1 MAKRRRRNS
10 TQNNANNRNKTKL
23 STKLVEQYAFKTRQ
37 DISKWRIAENA
48 IRSVEFPSSYLL
60 YNLYDD
66 VMNDTTVTSQI
77 ENRTL
82 ES

>member
-1 MAKRRRRNS
+1 MAKRRRNR
-10 TQNNANNRNKTKL
+10 TQNNANNRANKPKL
-23 STKLVEQYAFKTRQ
+23 STQLVEQYVFKTRQ